1 MRKGLLLLAMGG
13 AWAASTELGVWQI
26 DSSRSIFTGQVKP
39 RKLTVRIEPHV
50 KGEVFTLDR
59 TEADGR
65 STSFSS
71 ILYFDG
77 VPRELQDFACSGTQT
92 SSRLGDGVVEILQ
105 SCRRGAAI
113 RFLLRVS
120 NPGTEMILDVTEQHP
135 GGSRTERHIVLK
147 KQTSGK

>member
-1 MRKGLLLLAMGG
+1 MRVYLRDVVRWLMLSGAALMCGESMLAQTIGTFAVTGSMTMPRGSPWESENGG
-13 AWAASTELGVWQI
+13 AAFRCAC
-26 DSSRSIFTGQVKP
+26 
-39 RKLTVRIEPHV
+39 
-50 KGEVFTLDR
+50 
-59 TEADGR
+59 
-65 STSFSS
+65 FSS

-77 VPRELQDFACSGTQT
+77 VPRELQDFGCSGTQT
-92 SSRLGDGVVEILQ
+92 SRRLGVGVVEILQ
-105 SCRRGAAI
+105 SCRGGAAI